1 LRLGLHRV
9 ASRHFDKILGNGDT
23 FGARFTPSSLA
34 TAAFAVG
41 SPLSEP
47 SGVSMLKITSV
58 IVAASLASVA
68 QAGFVGNSQFYDD
81 IQNDIF
87 DTGFGNL
94 DILSGQV
101 TDDGTNITFT
111 VETRDFANWTKF
123 MLFIDVRAGGT
134 SSNAWNRPVNLTSDI
149 DYFVGSWVD
158 QPSNNAQFVSY
169 VGGGWDWGN
178 VSTLTNSVMTG
189 GSTGGNFI
197 SWTMSLASLG
207 LSGGE
212 TIYFDIATSGGGNDP
227 GVDHLSRQT
236 LATSGWGSPST
247 SGTFLEY
254 QVSGVPAPGAIA
266 LLGLA
271 GLAGRRRR

>member
-1 LRLGLHRV
+1 
-9 ASRHFDKILGNGDT
+9 
-23 FGARFTPSSLA
+23 
-34 TAAFAVG
+34 
-41 SPLSEP
+41 
-47 SGVSMLKITSV
+47 MLKITSV

-68 QAGFVGNSQFYDD
+68 QAGMTGNSQFYDD

-87 DTGFGNL
+87 DTGLGNL

-101 TDDGTNITFT
+101 SDDGTNITFA
-111 VETRDFANWTKF
+111 VETRAFANWTKF

-134 SSNAWNRPVNLTSDI
+134 SSNAWSRPVNLTSDI
-149 DYFVGSWVD
+149 DYFVGSWID
-158 QPSNNAQFVSY
+158 QPTNNSQFVSY
-169 VGGGWDWGN
+169 TGGAWDWNN
-178 VSTLTNSVMTG
+178 VSILTNSVTVG
-189 GSTGGNFI
+189 GSTGGNI
-197 SWTMSLASLG
+197 VSWTMSLASLG

-247 SGTFLEY
+247 SGAFLEY

>member
-1 LRLGLHRV
+1 
-9 ASRHFDKILGNGDT
+9 
-23 FGARFTPSSLA
+23 
-34 TAAFAVG
+34 
-41 SPLSEP
+41 
-47 SGVSMLKITSV
+47 MLKITSV